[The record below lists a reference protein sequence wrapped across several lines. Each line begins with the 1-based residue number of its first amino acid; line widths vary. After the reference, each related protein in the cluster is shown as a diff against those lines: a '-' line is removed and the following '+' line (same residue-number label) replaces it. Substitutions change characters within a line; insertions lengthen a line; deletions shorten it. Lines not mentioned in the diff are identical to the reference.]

1 MKPAQ
6 DFVVFLKYLIAY
18 PSDVFEEKFTTKA
31 FDTSGRIAR
40 KATIVRN
47 WMLSEYGI
55 DLEAMAQT
63 AVVR

>member
-18 PSDVFEEKFTTKA
+18 PTDMFEERYTTKA

-40 KATIVRN
+40 KAKIVKN

-55 DLEAMAQT
+55 DLDAMAET
-63 AVVR
+63 AIER